1 MWEEL
6 KRRGWTEGRNLR
18 LDLRYG
24 ANNANRLS
32 AYAAELVN
40 LSPDVLVAVSGGA
53 IRALQQRTQTIPIV
67 ALGGGDIVENGLVK
81 NTAHPEGNITGAANI
96 FGSMGGKWVELLK
109 EAVPH
114 LGRSRKLNI
123 SFRRSRRMFGSSIPA
138 SFLTNGHRRIADLH
152 RLSRASLLLVGQ
164 SRHRFHL
171 G

>member
-1 MWEEL
+1 MPISAMWEEL
-6 KRRGWTEGRNLR
+6 KRRGWSEGRNLR

-40 LSPDVLVAVSGGA
+40 LSPDVFVAISGGA

-67 ALGGGDIVENGLVK
+67 AIGGGDIVENGLVK

-109 EAVPH
+109 EAAPH
-114 LGRSRKLNI
+114 LERGCI
-123 SFRRSRRMFGSSIPA
+123 S
-138 SFLTNGHRRIADLH
+138 L
-152 RLSRASLLLVGQ
+152 Q
-164 SRHRFHL
+164 SRNHPEFIIAFIYR
-171 G
+171 